1 MPVDQER
8 SRFVFRKLG
17 RQLAKLAARPAP
29 ESVHK
34 FRTSSR
40 RVEALLDELDAADRN
55 STKLLKMLA
64 RLRKKAGRVRD
75 LDVQIGSL
83 RNLKVPEGATHKS
96 QLILTLT
103 EERLRREKKLAKAFG
118 GAAMRELHKRLKRA
132 SGEAKVLDDRA
143 ALSLA
148 LRLVAKLARDP
159 GPLTEKMLHQYRIIG
174 KRARYLAEL
183 AGNDPEAKRLV
194 GQLKRMQDVIG
205 DWHDWLKLAN
215 KAAKLFGGVRES
227 PLVAALHN
235 VTRAKFRHAVDAL
248 SEARAGLAS
257 KKPAAIDSV
266 AGRRESRPDP
276 AKGISAVA

>member
-1 MPVDQER
+1 MPVNQER

-17 RQLAKLAARPAP
+17 RQLAKLAAKPAP

-40 RVEALLDELDAADRN
+40 RVEALLDELAATDRN
-55 STKLLKMLA
+55 STKLLKLLA

-83 RNLKVPEGATHKS
+83 RNLKVPEGAAHKS
-96 QLILTLT
+96 QLIRTLT
-103 EERLRREKKLAKAFG
+103 EERLRREKRLAKALS
-118 GAAMRELHKRLKRA
+118 GAAIRELRKRLKRA

-143 ALSLA
+143 SLSLA
-148 LRLVAKLARDP
+148 LRLVAKLARDS
-159 GPLTEKMLHQYRIIG
+159 GPLTEKMLHQYRIMG
-174 KRARYLAEL
+174 KRARYLAEV
-183 AGNDPEAKRLV
+183 AGNDPEAERLV
-194 GQLKRMQDVIG
+194 AQLKRMQELIG
-205 DWHDWLKLAN
+205 DWHDWLKLAD

-227 PLVAALHN
+227 SLVAALQN

-257 KKPAAIDSV
+257 KKPAAIDRA
-266 AGRRESRPDP
+266 AGRRESRQHP
-276 AKGISAVA
+276 AKDISAAA

>member
-1 MPVDQER
+1 MPVDQQR
-8 SRFVFRKLG
+8 SRFVFRKLA
-17 RQLAKLAARPAP
+17 RQLVKLAAKPAP

-40 RVEALLDELDAADRN
+40 RVEALLDELAATDRN
-55 STKLLKMLA
+55 STKLLKLLA

-75 LDVQIGSL
+75 LDVEIGSL
-83 RNLKVPEGATHKS
+83 RNLKVPEGAAHKS
-96 QLILTLT
+96 QLIRALT
-103 EERLRREKKLAKAFG
+103 EERLRREKKLAKAFS
-118 GAAMRELHKRLKRA
+118 GAAIPELRKRLKRA
-132 SGEAKVLDDRA
+132 SGEVRVMNDRA
-143 ALSLA
+143 ALSVA
-148 LRLVAKLARDP
+148 LRLVAKLARDS

-183 AGNDPEAKRLV
+183 AGTDPEAQRLV
-194 GQLKRMQDVIG
+194 AQLKRMQDVIG

-215 KAAKLFGGVRES
+215 KAGKLFGGVRES

-257 KKPAAIDSV
+257 KKPATMDSA
-266 AGRRESRPDP
+266 AGRLQGRHDP
-276 AKGISAVA
+276 AEGISAVA